1 MIGTKKLYDIKELLS
16 IVKKAIE
23 EERPIFIGTENQK
36 EQLLKELGFN
46 QKMDVFSLW
55 FGFYVVFILP
65 WIDIAIFLMLIYII
79 IRK

>member
-1 MIGTKKLYDIKELLS
+1 MEIEMIGTKKLYDIKELLS

-46 QKMDVFSLW
+46 
-55 FGFYVVFILP
+55 
-65 WIDIAIFLMLIYII
+65 
-79 IRK
+79 